1 MNTFEEVWENVC
13 DYCKDEISGVA
24 YNCWIKTLSPVK
36 LHGKVAV
43 VSAPTKYQRDLTESH
58 YKELLER
65 AFSEVFG
72 FQVSVEVISEEENAP
87 ARPEPENITETF
99 TFDNFIVGP
108 SNDFAH
114 AAAVAVAKN
123 PGKQYNPL
131 FIYGKPGLGKT
142 HLLNAIKNYVSEH
155 NPGFNIVYTQGE
167 AFANEIIDAI
177 HSGSTPDFREKFRN
191 TDMLFVD
198 DIQFIAGKDSTQT
211 EFFNTFN
218 SLHEAGKQIVLT
230 SDRPPKEINSL
241 TERLRQRFE
250 MGLLADI
257 KEPDY
262 ETRVAIIRKKAEE
275 LNFEMS
281 DAVAQCIANQI
292 KTNVRQ
298 IEGVLNKLMAYTNLT
313 SEKPSIFNVI
323 TVINEI
329 RRDEVDNTITVEKIM
344 DAVSNAYDVTP
355 ADICSKKQHMEISN
369 ARHIVTYIA
378 SQMTGMTLK
387 QIGEKINRNH
397 STVSASLNKMEKEM
411 AKNPRLRANIE
422 DIMKNLKNE

>member
-43 VSAPTKYQRDLTESH
+43 VSTPTKYQRDLTESH

-369 ARHIVTYIA
+369 ARHIVIYIA

>member
-355 ADICSKKQHMEISN
+355 TDICSKKQHMEISN
-369 ARHIVTYIA
+369 ARHIVIYIA

>member
-323 TVINEI
+323 TVINEL

-369 ARHIVTYIA
+369 ARHIVIYIA

>member
-230 SDRPPKEINSL
+230 SGRPPKEINSL

-369 ARHIVTYIA
+369 ARHIVIYIA

>member
-369 ARHIVTYIA
+369 ARHIVIYIA

-397 STVSASLNKMEKEM
+397 STVSASLNKMEKQM

>member
-281 DAVAQCIANQI
+281 DAVARVHRKSDQDQRTPNRGRAQQAHGLYQSDQRKALHFQCHHRHKRN
-292 KTNVRQ
+292 
-298 IEGVLNKLMAYTNLT
+298 
-313 SEKPSIFNVI
+313 SP
-323 TVINEI
+323 
-329 RRDEVDNTITVEKIM
+329 RRGGQYHN
-344 DAVSNAYDVTP
+344 
-355 ADICSKKQHMEISN
+355 
-369 ARHIVTYIA
+369 
-378 SQMTGMTLK
+378 G
-387 QIGEKINRNH
+387 GENH
-397 STVSASLNKMEKEM
+397 GRRFQ
-411 AKNPRLRANIE
+411 RL
-422 DIMKNLKNE
+422 

>member
-1 MNTFEEVWENVC
+1 MNIFEEVWENVC

-369 ARHIVTYIA
+369 ARHIVIYIA

>member
-36 LHGKVAV
+36 LHDKVAV

-369 ARHIVTYIA
+369 ARHIVIYIA

>member
-87 ARPEPENITETF
+87 ARPEPENITGTF

-369 ARHIVTYIA
+369 ARHIVIYIA

>member
-344 DAVSNAYDVTP
+344 DAVSNAYDITP

-369 ARHIVTYIA
+369 ARHIVIYIA

>member
-369 ARHIVTYIA
+369 ARHIVIYIA

-411 AKNPRLRANIE
+411 AKNPSLRANIE

>member
-1 MNTFEEVWENVC
+1 MNTFEEVWKNVC

-369 ARHIVTYIA
+369 ARHIVIYIA

>member
-155 NPGFNIVYTQGE
+155 NPRFNIVYTQGE

-369 ARHIVTYIA
+369 ARHIVIYIA

>member
-13 DYCKDEISGVA
+13 DYCKDELSGVA

-43 VSAPTKYQRDLTESH
+43 VSAPTEYQKGLTENL

-72 FQVSVEVISEEENAP
+72 FDVAVEVISEEENAP
-87 ARPEPENITETF
+87 KKKASENITESF

-142 HLLNAIKNYVSEH
+142 HLLNAIKNYVSEQ

-218 SLHEAGKQIVLT
+218 SLHESGKQIVLT

-275 LNFEMS
+275 MNFEVS

-313 SEKPSIFNVI
+313 GERPSIFNVI

-344 DAVSNAYDVTP
+344 EAVANAYDVTP

-369 ARHIVTYIA
+369 ARHIVIYIS
-378 SQMTGMTLK
+378 SQLTGMTLK

-411 AKNPRLRANIE
+411 AKKPRLRATIE

>member
-1 MNTFEEVWENVC
+1 
-13 DYCKDEISGVA
+13 
-24 YNCWIKTLSPVK
+24 
-36 LHGKVAV
+36 
-43 VSAPTKYQRDLTESH
+43 
-58 YKELLER
+58 
-65 AFSEVFG
+65 
-72 FQVSVEVISEEENAP
+72 
-87 ARPEPENITETF
+87 
-99 TFDNFIVGP
+99 
-108 SNDFAH
+108 
-114 AAAVAVAKN
+114 
-123 PGKQYNPL
+123 
-131 FIYGKPGLGKT
+131 
-142 HLLNAIKNYVSEH
+142 
-155 NPGFNIVYTQGE
+155 
-167 AFANEIIDAI
+167 
-177 HSGSTPDFREKFRN
+177 
-191 TDMLFVD
+191 
-198 DIQFIAGKDSTQT
+198 
-211 EFFNTFN
+211 
-218 SLHEAGKQIVLT
+218 
-230 SDRPPKEINSL
+230 
-241 TERLRQRFE
+241 

-369 ARHIVTYIA
+369 ARHIVIYIA

>member
-123 PGKQYNPL
+123 SGKQYNPL

-369 ARHIVTYIA
+369 ARHIVIYIA

>member
-1 MNTFEEVWENVC
+1 MNTFEVVWENVC

-369 ARHIVTYIA
+369 ARHIVIYIA

>member
-24 YNCWIKTLSPVK
+24 YNGWIKTLSPVK

-369 ARHIVTYIA
+369 ARHIVIYIA

>member
-87 ARPEPENITETF
+87 ARPEPENITEIF

-369 ARHIVTYIA
+369 ARHIVIYIA

>member
-43 VSAPTKYQRDLTESH
+43 ASAPTKYQRDLTESH

-369 ARHIVTYIA
+369 ARHIVIYIA

>member
-369 ARHIVTYIA
+369 ARHIVIYIA
-378 SQMTGMTLK
+378 SQMTCMTLK

>member
-1 MNTFEEVWENVC
+1 M
-13 DYCKDEISGVA
+13 
-24 YNCWIKTLSPVK
+24 
-36 LHGKVAV
+36 
-43 VSAPTKYQRDLTESH
+43 
-58 YKELLER
+58 
-65 AFSEVFG
+65 
-72 FQVSVEVISEEENAP
+72 
-87 ARPEPENITETF
+87 
-99 TFDNFIVGP
+99 
-108 SNDFAH
+108 
-114 AAAVAVAKN
+114 AVAKN

-142 HLLNAIKNYVSEH
+142 HLLNAIKNYVLDK

-198 DIQFIAGKDSTQT
+198 DIQFISGKDSTQT

-230 SDRPPKEINSL
+230 SDRPPKEINAL

-262 ETRVAIIRKKAEE
+262 ETRVAIIRQKAEE
-275 LNFEMS
+275 LNFDLS

-298 IEGVLNKLMAYTNLT
+298 IEGVLNKLKAYTDLT
-313 SEKPSIFNVI
+313 SEKPSIFSVI

-329 RRDEVDNTITVEKIM
+329 RRDEIDDTITVEKII

-355 ADICSKKQHMEISN
+355 ADICSKKQHMDISN
-369 ARHIVTYIA
+369 ARHIVIY
-378 SQMTGMTLK
+378 
-387 QIGEKINRNH
+387 
-397 STVSASLNKMEKEM
+397 
-411 AKNPRLRANIE
+411 
-422 DIMKNLKNE
+422 

>member
-13 DYCKDEISGVA
+13 ALCREEISSVA
-24 YNCWIKTLSPVK
+24 YNCWINTLSPVK
-36 LHGKVAV
+36 LKGNVAV
-43 VSAPTKYQRDLTESH
+43 ISAPTNYQKNLTMSH
-58 YKELLER
+58 YKDLLER

-72 FQVSVEVISEEENAP
+72 FTVTLEVVSEENKP
-87 ARPEPENITETF
+87 VKPIENITESF

-142 HLLNAIKNYVSEH
+142 HLLNAIKNYVLAK

-198 DIQFIAGKDSTQT
+198 DIQFISGKDSTQT

-230 SDRPPKEINSL
+230 SDRPPKEINAL

-262 ETRVAIIRKKAEE
+262 ETRVAIIRQKAEE
-275 LNFEMS
+275 LNFDLS

-298 IEGVLNKLMAYTNLT
+298 IEGVLNKLKAYTDLT
-313 SEKPSIFNVI
+313 SEKPSIFSVI

-329 RRDEVDNTITVEKIM
+329 RRDEIDDTITVEKII

-355 ADICSKKQHMEISN
+355 ADICSKKQHMDISN
-369 ARHIVTYIA
+369 ARHIVIYIA
-378 SQMTGMTLK
+378 SQMTGLTLK
-387 QIGEKINRNH
+387 QIGDKINRNH
-397 STVSASLNKMEKEM
+397 STISASLNKMEKDLK
-411 AKNPRLRANIE
+411 KNSRLKANIE
-422 DIMKNLKNE
+422 DIMKNLKNK

>member
-369 ARHIVTYIA
+369 ARHIVIYIA
-378 SQMTGMTLK
+378 SQMTGMTL
-387 QIGEKINRNH
+387 
-397 STVSASLNKMEKEM
+397 
-411 AKNPRLRANIE
+411 
-422 DIMKNLKNE
+422 

>member
-177 HSGSTPDFREKFRN
+177 HSGSTPDFRDKFRN

-369 ARHIVTYIA
+369 ARHIVIYIA

>member
-142 HLLNAIKNYVSEH
+142 HLLNAIKNYVSVH

-369 ARHIVTYIA
+369 ARHIVIYIA

>member
-313 SEKPSIFNVI
+313 SEKPSSFNVI

-369 ARHIVTYIA
+369 ARHIVIYIA

-411 AKNPRLRANIE
+411 AKNPRLRATIE

>member
-142 HLLNAIKNYVSEH
+142 HLLNAIKNFVSEH

-369 ARHIVTYIA
+369 ARHIVIYIA

>member
-36 LHGKVAV
+36 LQGKVAV

-369 ARHIVTYIA
+369 ARHIVIYIA

>member
-369 ARHIVTYIA
+369 ARHIVIYIA

-397 STVSASLNKMEKEM
+397 STVSASINKMEKEM

>member
-1 MNTFEEVWENVC
+1 MT
-13 DYCKDEISGVA
+13 
-24 YNCWIKTLSPVK
+24 TLS
-36 LHGKVAV
+36 
-43 VSAPTKYQRDLTESH
+43 SA
-58 YKELLER
+58 
-65 AFSEVFG
+65 
-72 FQVSVEVISEEENAP
+72 
-87 ARPEPENITETF
+87 
-99 TFDNFIVGP
+99 P

-177 HSGSTPDFREKFRN
+177 HSGQHTGFPREIPQHRYAFCGRHS
-191 TDMLFVD
+191 VYRR
-198 DIQFIAGKDSTQT
+198 QGSTQT

-262 ETRVAIIRKKAEE
+262 ETRVAIIRKK
-275 LNFEMS
+275 
-281 DAVAQCIANQI
+281 
-292 KTNVRQ
+292 
-298 IEGVLNKLMAYTNLT
+298 G
-313 SEKPSIFNVI
+313 
-323 TVINEI
+323 
-329 RRDEVDNTITVEKIM
+329 RR
-344 DAVSNAYDVTP
+344 A
-355 ADICSKKQHMEISN
+355 
-369 ARHIVTYIA
+369 
-378 SQMTGMTLK
+378 
-387 QIGEKINRNH
+387 
-397 STVSASLNKMEKEM
+397 
-411 AKNPRLRANIE
+411 
-422 DIMKNLKNE
+422 

>member
-142 HLLNAIKNYVSEH
+142 HLLNAIKNYVSEY

-369 ARHIVTYIA
+369 ARHIVIYIA

>member
-191 TDMLFVD
+191 TAMLFVD

-369 ARHIVTYIA
+369 ARHIVIYIA

>member
-369 ARHIVTYIA
+369 ARHIVIYIA

>member
-13 DYCKDEISGVA
+13 DYCKDELSGVA

-43 VSAPTKYQRDLTESH
+43 VSAPTEYQQGLTENL

-72 FQVSVEVISEEENAP
+72 FDVAVEVISEEENAP
-87 ARPEPENITETF
+87 KKKASENITESF

-142 HLLNAIKNYVSEH
+142 HLLNAIKNYVSEQ

-177 HSGSTPDFREKFRN
+177 HSGRTPDFREKFRN

-218 SLHEAGKQIVLT
+218 SLHESGKQIVLT

-275 LNFEMS
+275 MNFEVS

-313 SEKPSIFNVI
+313 GERPSIFNVI

-344 DAVSNAYDVTP
+344 EAVANAYDVTP

-369 ARHIVTYIA
+369 ARHIVIYIS
-378 SQMTGMTLK
+378 SQLTGMTLK

-411 AKNPRLRANIE
+411 AKKPRLRATIE

>member
-72 FQVSVEVISEEENAP
+72 FHVSVEVISEEENAP

-369 ARHIVTYIA
+369 ARHIVIYIA

-397 STVSASLNKMEKEM
+397 STVSASLNKMEREM

>member
-13 DYCKDEISGVA
+13 DYCKDELSGVA

-43 VSAPTKYQRDLTESH
+43 VSAPTEYQKGLTENL

-72 FQVSVEVISEEENAP
+72 FDVAVEVISEEENAP
-87 ARPEPENITETF
+87 KKKASENITESF

-142 HLLNAIKNYVSEH
+142 HLLNAIKNYVSEQ

-218 SLHEAGKQIVLT
+218 SLHESGKQIVLT

-275 LNFEMS
+275 MNFEVS

-313 SEKPSIFNVI
+313 GERPSIFNVI

-344 DAVSNAYDVTP
+344 EAVANAYDVTP
-355 ADICSKKQHMEISN
+355 SDICSKKQHMEISN
-369 ARHIVTYIA
+369 ARHIVIYIS
-378 SQMTGMTLK
+378 SQLTGMTLK

-411 AKNPRLRANIE
+411 AKKPRLRATIE

>member
-99 TFDNFIVGP
+99 TFDNVGP

-369 ARHIVTYIA
+369 ARHIVIYIA

-397 STVSASLNKMEKEM
+397 STVSASINKMEKEM